1 MSTLT
6 GPIRLPLNGGKPDS
20 IIIMLH
26 GLSSSGDKMISLAD
40 DLSPLLPG
48 SVFYAPNAP
57 YPYDAINDPKNERAP
72 DFNEPGHYQ
81 WYSRFSEK
89 TRQKGLL
96 EIQTTIDQY
105 IKYCVEENQLSFD
118 KCAIVGFS
126 QGCITA
132 LNVLPRL
139 EYQLGALIAHS
150 GYLFSPDS
158 LVQRKNQRARF
169 FEELRSSTPTCGIH
183 GIEDAAQPWQ
193 VMHEAIL
200 TYDEAKIPSEFHL
213 IGDLGHAIGER
224 SVEIMGSFLKRN
236 LKV

>member
-1 MSTLT
+1 
-6 GPIRLPLNGGKPDS
+6 
-20 IIIMLH
+20 MLH
-26 GLSSSGDKMISLAD
+26 GLSSSGDKMISLAN
-40 DLSPLLPG
+40 DLSPSLPG

-57 YPYDAINDPKNERAP
+57 YPYDAINDPKNERSP

-96 EIQTTIDQY
+96 EIQTTIDQF

-158 LVQRKNQRARF
+158 LVQMKNQRTRF
-169 FEELRSSTPTCGIH
+169 FEELRS
-183 GIEDAAQPWQ
+183 
-193 VMHEAIL
+193 
-200 TYDEAKIPSEFHL
+200 
-213 IGDLGHAIGER
+213 
-224 SVEIMGSFLKRN
+224 
-236 LKV
+236 